1 MNLSSMDKH
10 KVKVCRAGTLVA
22 VAMVVCLAFAGCSK
36 GEKQEEPEVTVQAAP
51 AATADISRVVN
62 TEGIIFPVA
71 QSAITPKINAP
82 VKKFYVV
89 RGQKVSQGQLLA
101 TLENRDLSA
110 AALDNKGAYE
120 QAEAAYTT
128 SIGATLPEENAK
140 AELDV
145 QTAQQELDA
154 QQKLFNSRQDLFKQ
168 GALPR
173 KDLDAAA
180 VALAQARSAYNIAK
194 RHLDGLNAVGKQG
207 AIKTATGQL
216 TSAKGKLLNSEA
228 LLSYSEVHSPI
239 AGFITDRPL
248 YPGEMASTATPLLT
262 VMDISQVIAKAHI
275 PQSDA
280 LQLHKGD
287 PATIS
292 LAGLE
297 KPINGKVSLI
307 SPALDPN
314 STTVEVWVQAPNAN
328 QLLRPG
334 TTAQIAIT
342 AATIKDALVVP
353 SAALI
358 NAKGDAAQV
367 MVVDGKN
374 QASSR
379 DVKTG
384 IQSGPQVQIVSGL
397 KPGEVVVTEGAY
409 GLPDKTKVKI
419 EKPESESASAGAK
432 DDDAKSGKTGD
443 DTKAGTD
450 KANPDKA
457 GVDKAGDAGKSAK
470 GKPSAGNGAKA
481 KPDASSKKAAQPKA
495 NGKNDNGAKD

>member
-1 MNLSSMDKH
+1 
-10 KVKVCRAGTLVA
+10 
-22 VAMVVCLAFAGCSK
+22 
-36 GEKQEEPEVTVQAAP
+36 
-51 AATADISRVVN
+51 
-62 TEGIIFPVA
+62 
-71 QSAITPKINAP
+71 
-82 VKKFYVV
+82 
-89 RGQKVSQGQLLA
+89 
-101 TLENRDLSA
+101 
-110 AALDNKGAYE
+110 KGAYE
-120 QAEAAYTT
+120 QAEAAYST

-154 QQKLFNSRQDLFKQ
+154 QQKLYNSRQDLFKQ

-180 VALAQARSAYNIAK
+180 VSLAQAKSAYNIAK
-194 RHLDGLNAVGKQG
+194 KHLDGLNAVGKQG
-207 AIKTATGQL
+207 AIKTANGQL

-228 LLSYSEVHSPI
+228 QLSYSEVRSPI

-248 YPGEMASTATPLLT
+248 YPGEMASTAAPLLT

-287 PATIS
+287 AATIS

-314 STTVEVWVQAPNAN
+314 STTVEVWVQAPNKD

-342 AATIKDALVVP
+342 AQTVKDGLVVP
-353 SAALI
+353 AAALL

-367 MVVDGKN
+367 MVVDSQS

-384 IQSGPQVQIVSGL
+384 ITSGQQVQIVSGL
-397 KPGEVVVTEGAY
+397 KPGEMVVTEGAY

-419 EKPESESASAGAK
+419 EKPETEASGEDAK
-432 DDDAKSGKTGD
+432 DKEKDKDKGD
-443 DTKAGTD
+443 DE
-450 KANPDKA
+450 
-457 GVDKAGDAGKSAK
+457 KS
-470 GKPSAGNGAKA
+470 
-481 KPDASSKKAAQPKA
+481 KPDAGSKKAAQPKA
-495 NGKNDNGAKD
+495 NGKNGGGSKD

>member
-1 MNLSSMDKH
+1 
-10 KVKVCRAGTLVA
+10 
-22 VAMVVCLAFAGCSK
+22 
-36 GEKQEEPEVTVQAAP
+36 
-51 AATADISRVVN
+51 
-62 TEGIIFPVA
+62 
-71 QSAITPKINAP
+71 
-82 VKKFYVV
+82 
-89 RGQKVSQGQLLA
+89 
-101 TLENRDLSA
+101 
-110 AALDNKGAYE
+110 
-120 QAEAAYTT
+120 
-128 SIGATLPEENAK
+128 LPEENAK

-154 QQKLFNSRQDLFKQ
+154 QQKLYDSRQDLFKQ

-180 VALAQARSAYNIAK
+180 VSLAQARSAYNIARK
-194 RHLDGLNAVGKQG
+194 HLDGLNAVGKQG

-216 TSAKGKLLNSEA
+216 TSAKGKLANSEA
-228 LLSYSEVHSPI
+228 QLSYSELRSPI
-239 AGFITDRPL
+239 TGFITDRPL
-248 YPGEMASTATPLLT
+248 YPGEMASTAAPLLT
-262 VMDISQVIAKAHI
+262 VMDISQVVAKAHI

-287 PATIS
+287 AATIS

-314 STTVEVWVQAPNAN
+314 STTVEVWVQAPNTD

-342 AATIKDALVVP
+342 AQTIKDALVVP
-353 SAALI
+353 SAALL

-367 MVVDGKN
+367 MVVDSQN

-384 IQSGPQVQIVSGL
+384 IQTGQQVQIVSGL
-397 KPGEVVVTEGAY
+397 KPGEVVVSEGAY

-419 EKPESESASAGAK
+419 EKPETEGAAGEGAKEK
-432 DDDAKSGKTGD
+432 DDDAKQGD
-443 DTKAGTD
+443 TAEASKPDAAKGVKSNDAKGNGD
-450 KANPDKA
+450 KA
-457 GVDKAGDAGKSAK
+457 
-470 GKPSAGNGAKA
+470 KPSAGSGE
-481 KPDASSKKAAQPKA
+481 KPKAAKG
-495 NGKNDNGAKD
+495 NGKKDTGAKD

>member
-1 MNLSSMDKH
+1 MNLRSMDIH
-10 KVKVCRAGTLVA
+10 KRNAGCVRTLV
-22 VAMVVCLAFAGCSK
+22 VLATAISLVTIGCSK
-36 GEKQEEPEVTVQAAP
+36 GEKEEAPEVSVQAAP
-51 AATADISRVVN
+51 AATSDISRVVN

-89 RGQKVSQGQLLA
+89 RGQRVRQGQLLA

-120 QAEAAYTT
+120 QAEAAYSTN
-128 SIGATLPEENAK
+128 IGATLPEENAK

-180 VALAQARSAYNIAK
+180 VSLAQAKSAYNIARK
-194 RHLDGLNAVGKQG
+194 HLDGLNAVGKQG
-207 AIKTATGQL
+207 AIKTANGQL

-228 LLSYSEVHSPI
+228 QLSYSEVRSPI

-248 YPGEMASTATPLLT
+248 YPGEMASTAAPLLT

-287 PATIS
+287 AATIS

-297 KPINGKVSLI
+297 QPIKGKVSLI

-314 STTVEVWVQAPNAN
+314 STTVEVWVQAPNTD
-328 QLLRPG
+328 QQLRPG

-342 AATIKDALVVP
+342 AQTVKDALVVP
-353 SAALI
+353 AASLLK
-358 NAKGDAAQV
+358 AKGDAAQV
-367 MVVDGKN
+367 MVVDSQS

-384 IQSGPQVQIVSGL
+384 IQTGEQVQIVSGL

-419 EKPESESASAGAK
+419 EKPESASAKEGDDK
-432 DDDAKSGKTGD
+432 DKGDDDKADGNADDKSKAAGGTANTNPPAADKSKPAATG
-443 DTKAGTD
+443 
-450 KANPDKA
+450 
-457 GVDKAGDAGKSAK
+457 GD
-470 GKPSAGNGAKA
+470 KA
-481 KPDASSKKAAQPKA
+481 KPAAGTSEKNTPSKAKGTKGSGPK
-495 NGKNDNGAKD
+495 D

>member
-1 MNLSSMDKH
+1 MDKH
-10 KVKVCRAGTLVA
+10 TGNPGRMMKCIAAALA
-22 VAMVVCLAFAGCSK
+22 LCLSATGCGK
-36 GEKQEEPEVTVQAAP
+36 GEKEEAPEVSVQAAP

-62 TEGIIFPVA
+62 TEGIIFPIA

-120 QAEAAYTT
+120 QAEAAYST

-154 QQKLFNSRQDLFKQ
+154 QQKLYNSRQDLFKQ

-180 VALAQARSAYNIAK
+180 VSLAQARSAYNIARK
-194 RHLDGLNAVGKQG
+194 HLDGLNAVGKQG
-207 AIKTATGQL
+207 AIKTANGQL

-228 LLSYSEVHSPI
+228 QLSYSEVRSPI

-248 YPGEMASTATPLLT
+248 YPGEMASTAAPLLT

-275 PQSDA
+275 PQTDA

-287 PATIS
+287 AATIS

-297 KPINGKVSLI
+297 KPISGKVSLI

-314 STTVEVWVQAPNAN
+314 STTVEVWVQAPNDN
-328 QLLRPG
+328 QQLRPG
-334 TTAQIAIT
+334 TTAQISIT
-342 AATIKDALVVP
+342 AQTVKDALVVP
-353 SAALI
+353 SAALL

-367 MVVDGKN
+367 MVVDGQS

-384 IQSGPQVQIVSGL
+384 IQTGKQVQIVSGL

-409 GLPDKTKVKI
+409 GLPDKTKVKV
-419 EKPESESASAGAK
+419 EKPASESAGEGAKDTKDK
-432 DDDAKSGKTGD
+432 DDDAKSGDAGASA
-443 DTKAGTD
+443 KAGKD
-450 KANPDKA
+450 
-457 GVDKAGDAGKSAK
+457 
-470 GKPSAGNGAKA
+470 KPSAGNGAKA
-481 KPDASSKKAAQPKA
+481 KPVADSKKTAQPKA
-495 NGKNDNGAKD
+495 NGKNDSGAKD

>member
-1 MNLSSMDKH
+1 MNLRLMGKP
-10 KVKVCRAGTLVA
+10 KGVTGGVA
-22 VAMVVCLAFAGCSK
+22 AIFAVMLAFCLCFTGCGK
-36 GEKQEEPEVTVQAAP
+36 GEKKEAPEVTVKAAP
-51 AATADISRVVN
+51 AATEDISRVVN
-62 TEGIIFPVA
+62 TDAIIFPIA

-89 RGQKVSQGQLLA
+89 RGQKVRQGQLLA

-120 QAEAAYTT
+120 QAEAAYST
-128 SIGATLPEENAK
+128 SLGATLPEENAK

-154 QQKLFNSRQDLFKQ
+154 QQKLYDSRQDLFKQ

-180 VALAQARSAYNIAK
+180 VSLAQAKSAYNIARK
-194 RHLDGLNAVGKQG
+194 HLDGLNAVGKSG

-216 TSAKGKLLNSEA
+216 TSAKGKLANSEA
-228 LLSYSEVHSPI
+228 QLSYSELRSPI
-239 AGFITDRPL
+239 SGFITDRPL
-248 YPGEMASTATPLLT
+248 YPGEMASTSAPLLT

-287 PATIS
+287 AATIA

-297 KPINGKVSLI
+297 KPIQGKVSLI

-314 STTVEVWVQAPNAN
+314 STTVEVWVQAPNPD

-342 AATIKDALVVP
+342 AQTVKDALVVP
-353 SAALI
+353 SAALL

-367 MVVDGKN
+367 MVVDSQN
-374 QASSR
+374 QASGR

-384 IQSGPQVQIVSGL
+384 IQTGQQVQIVSGL
-397 KPGEVVVTEGAY
+397 KPGEVVVSEGAY

-419 EKPESESASAGAK
+419 EKPEAEAAAGEGAK
-432 DDDAKSGKTGD
+432 DKDKDDD
-443 DTKAGTD
+443 D
-450 KANPDKA
+450 
-457 GVDKAGDAGKSAK
+457 
-470 GKPSAGNGAKA
+470 
-481 KPDASSKKAAQPKA
+481 KPDAADASKSGASKGGSGDKAKAQKG
-495 NGKNDNGAKD
+495 NGKKDSGEKD

>member
-1 MNLSSMDKH
+1 VNLRSMDIH
-10 KVKVCRAGTLVA
+10 KRNAGCVATLVA
-22 VAMVVCLAFAGCSK
+22 LAAAICLNTTGCGK
-36 GEKQEEPEVTVQAAP
+36 GDKEEAPEVTVQAAP

-89 RGQKVSQGQLLA
+89 RGEKVKQGQLLA

-120 QAEAAYTT
+120 QAEAAYST

-154 QQKLFNSRQDLFKQ
+154 QQKLYNSRQDLFKQ

-180 VALAQARSAYNIAK
+180 VSLAQAKSAYNIAK
-194 RHLDGLNAVGKQG
+194 KHLDGLNAVGKQG
-207 AIKTATGQL
+207 AIKTANGQL

-228 LLSYSEVHSPI
+228 QLSYSEVRSPI
-239 AGFITDRPL
+239 DGFVTDRPL
-248 YPGEMASTATPLLT
+248 YPGEMASTSAPLLT

-287 PATIS
+287 AATIS

-314 STTVEVWVQAPNAN
+314 STTVEVWVQAPNKD

-342 AATIKDALVVP
+342 AQTVKDGLVVP
-353 SAALI
+353 AAALL

-367 MVVDGKN
+367 MVVDSQS

-384 IQSGPQVQIVSGL
+384 ITSGQQVQIVSGL
-397 KPGEVVVTEGAY
+397 KPGEMVVTERAY

-419 EKPESESASAGAK
+419 EKPETEASGEDAKDKDKDK
-432 DDDAKSGKTGD
+432 DDDEKS
-443 DTKAGTD
+443 
-450 KANPDKA
+450 
-457 GVDKAGDAGKSAK
+457 
-470 GKPSAGNGAKA
+470 
-481 KPDASSKKAAQPKA
+481 KPDAGSKKAAQPKA
-495 NGKNDNGAKD
+495 NGKNGGGSKD

>member
-1 MNLSSMDKH
+1 VNLRSMDIH
-10 KVKVCRAGTLVA
+10 KRNAGCVATLVA
-22 VAMVVCLAFAGCSK
+22 LAAAICLNTTGCGK
-36 GEKQEEPEVTVQAAP
+36 GDKEEAPEVTVQAAP

-89 RGQKVSQGQLLA
+89 RGEKVKQGQLLA

-120 QAEAAYTT
+120 QAEAAYST

-154 QQKLFNSRQDLFKQ
+154 QQKLYNSRQDLFKQ

-180 VALAQARSAYNIAK
+180 VSLAQAKSAYNIAK
-194 RHLDGLNAVGKQG
+194 KHLDGLNAVGKQG
-207 AIKTATGQL
+207 AIKTANGQL

-228 LLSYSEVHSPI
+228 QLSYSEVRSPI

-248 YPGEMASTATPLLT
+248 YPGEMASTAAPLLT

-275 PQSDA
+275 PQTDA

-287 PATIS
+287 AATIS
-292 LAGLE
+292 LAGLD
-297 KPINGKVSLI
+297 KTINGKVFLI

-314 STTVEVWVQAPNAN
+314 STTVEVWVQAPNPD
-328 QLLRPG
+328 QVLRPG

-342 AATIKDALVVP
+342 AQTVKDGLVVP
-353 SAALI
+353 AAALL

-367 MVVDGKN
+367 MVVDSQS

-384 IQSGPQVQIVSGL
+384 ITSGQQVQIVSGL
-397 KPGEVVVTEGAY
+397 KPGEMVVTEGAY

-419 EKPESESASAGAK
+419 EKPETEASGEDAKDKDKDK
-432 DDDAKSGKTGD
+432 DDDEKS
-443 DTKAGTD
+443 
-450 KANPDKA
+450 
-457 GVDKAGDAGKSAK
+457 
-470 GKPSAGNGAKA
+470 
-481 KPDASSKKAAQPKA
+481 KPDAGSKKAAQPKA
-495 NGKNDNGAKD
+495 NGKNGGGSKD

>member
-10 KVKVCRAGTLVA
+10 KPKVGRAGTFLA
-22 VAMVVCLAFAGCSK
+22 LGMAVCLAATGCGK
-36 GEKQEEPEVTVQAAP
+36 GEKPEAPEVTVQAAP

-82 VKKFYVV
+82 VRKFYVV
-89 RGQKVSQGQLLA
+89 RGQKVRQGQLLA

-120 QAEAAYTT
+120 QAEAAYST

-180 VALAQARSAYNIAK
+180 VSLAQARSAYNIAK

-207 AIKTATGQL
+207 AIKTANGQL

-228 LLSYSEVHSPI
+228 QLSYSEVRSPI
-239 AGFITDRPL
+239 SGFITDRPL
-248 YPGEMASTATPLLT
+248 YPGEMASTAAPLLT

-287 PATIS
+287 AATVS
-292 LAGLE
+292 LAGLD

-314 STTVEVWVQAPNAN
+314 STTVEVWVQAANAN
-328 QLLRPG
+328 QQLRPG

-342 AATIKDALVVP
+342 AQTIKDALVVP
-353 SAALI
+353 SAALL

-367 MVVDGKN
+367 MVVDGQS

-379 DVKTG
+379 DVRTG
-384 IQSGPQVQIVSGL
+384 IQTGQQVQIVSGL
-397 KPGEVVVTEGAY
+397 KPGEMVVTAGAY

-419 EKPESESASAGAK
+419 EKPESESAGQGAK
-432 DDDAKSGKTGD
+432 DNGDDAKSGDTG
-443 DTKAGTD
+443 A
-450 KANPDKA
+450 
-457 GVDKAGDAGKSAK
+457 DAAKPSEGKSGK
-470 GKPSAGNGAKA
+470 DKPSAGNGAKA
-481 KPDASSKKAAQPKA
+481 KPDASSKKTAQPKV
-495 NGKNDNGAKD
+495 NGKNDSGAKD